1 MSFANM
7 KLSHPLTFFTIFV
20 VLFEMLVALSLP
32 SHASSDISLLKKSI
46 ITYNLAHLQK
56 SLSDGSYRGE
66 EGVLRI
72 GPEVGRSF
80 GLKVLMDRDYL
91 EAKGLFEKAD
101 ELFEKAVDAMT
112 APEAKRFHGR
122 KAHIIAESA
131 LGSRRALQS
140 AREKLLAYRSKLLSE
155 TDERLDKGISSSLLE
170 RLLEESLSRA
180 SCNLRDAL
188 GYFYN
193 QCQGIDEDNPPLT
206 PENVR
211 FVNYVFNEFT
221 EKTPETALNLFRVER
236 YNGKGG
242 MNPEP
247 TWKHTLGR
255 DAARYTSFIQTAL
268 ETHKNARYPVDPL
281 LFVALMRQESDF
293 DPHSVSSVGAVGLTQ
308 IMPDTAKHLG
318 MKNIFVPPYFPE
330 ASSFLKRERRL
341 KARAMALIAD
351 ITEENKLKLAQQA
364 RALMQESL
372 DCKRQGKQLYARYK
386 RALLRKGTDD
396 RLDPRKSIEYGLKY
410 FAQMMSIQ
418 KGDISLALASY
429 NAGPHRIKQYKGIPP
444 FSETVSFR
452 NRILAY
458 YRDYLRRLNRT
469 QGGCQPAR

>member
-1 MSFANM
+1 M
-7 KLSHPLTFFTIFV
+7 KISHPLTFFTIFA
-20 VLFEMLVALSLP
+20 VLIEILVALSPP
-32 SHASSDISLLKKSI
+32 SHASADISLLKKSI
-46 ITYNLAHLQK
+46 ITYNLAHLKK

-91 EAKGLFEKAD
+91 EAKELFEKAD

-112 APEAKRFHGR
+112 APEAKRFHVR

-140 AREKLLAYRSKLLSE
+140 AREKLLAYRSKLLPE
-155 TDERLDKGISSSLLE
+155 IDERLDKGISSSVLE
-170 RLLEESLSRA
+170 KLLEESLSKA

-193 QCQGIDEDNPPLT
+193 RCQGIDEDNSPLT

-211 FVNYVFNEFT
+211 FVNYVFNEFVG
-221 EKTPETALNLFRVER
+221 KAPETAMNLFRFER
-236 YNGKGG
+236 YNGNGG
-242 MNPEP
+242 MNTDR
-247 TWKHTLGR
+247 TWKHKLGR
-255 DAARYTSFIQTAL
+255 DTSRYIPLIQTAL
-268 ETHKNARYPVDPL
+268 ETHKNARYPIDLL
-281 LFVALMRQESDF
+281 LFVALIRQESDF
-293 DPHSVSSVGAVGLTQ
+293 DPRSVSSVGAVGLTQ
-308 IMPDTAKHLG
+308 IMPSTAKHLG
-318 MKNIFVPPYFPE
+318 MKNIFVPPYFLE
-330 ASSFLKRERRL
+330 AVSFMQRERRL
-341 KARAMALIAD
+341 KARAMALIAE
-351 ITEENKLKLAQQA
+351 ITEENRLELAQQA
-364 RALMQESL
+364 RALMQKSL
-372 DCKRQGKQLYARYK
+372 DCKRQGTQLYARYK

-410 FAQMMSIQ
+410 FAQTMSIQ
-418 KGDISLALASY
+418 KGDISLALAAY
-429 NAGPHRIKQYKGIPP
+429 NAGPHRVKQYKGIPP

-469 QGGCQPAR
+469 QGGCQSSR